1 MLSSAPS
8 AFIDHIRLN
17 LLAAVAISYVGGAS
31 LAGILVPGLPLLR
44 WTVIL
49 VLLFFVLT
57 FLLRHKSAAPVLLL
71 CSFALTGFMQT
82 GFSLLPPR
90 SPGHL
95 ATLIVDRT
103 KASLTGT
110 VTSMPEFDGRQTRLL
125 LNTDSV
131 LIHRDLDRNSDFQ
144 AVHGLI
150 RLTVEAPLP
159 ATITAG
165 DRLLV
170 LAAVDRIGNYGTPG
184 VFDYR
189 LHMAAQSIYLSGRI
203 KSPMEI
209 LPFAEQQDTLFSRLR
224 YLPERARHRIG
235 SFLDGRLD
243 PQTAALYKALLIG
256 SRAGIP
262 EHILEQ
268 FKASGCMHLL
278 AISGLH
284 MGLLGLMTVTS
295 LTWLLKRSTFLLLH
309 THVPTLATLLSL
321 LPLIGYAFIAGMNT
335 PVLRALIMAA
345 LFLVGVILRRQRSI
359 IPVIAAA
366 VLILLL
372 LRPLALFTVSF
383 QLSFASILA
392 IALIYPRLL
401 AMLEQNTPG
410 TGKTLLTSV
419 YAALIVS
426 VAATL
431 GSLPFMLYHF
441 NRVSLIGPVMNLL
454 VEPFLCFWALPAGLL
469 AIPLIFVFPDVADFL
484 LQAGS
489 AGIRAA
495 DWITRY
501 GGSLPFASVWTIT
514 PNLVQMA
521 VYFMLL
527 GFLPVGRRRRPAAI
541 ALSVCALLLAVSFT
555 KGLWLPFPAQ
565 KTEVA
570 YLDVGQGSSSLVRL
584 PGNRTILIDGGS
596 KSTPPFDIGERVI
609 ARYLWKKQLWRLD
622 DVIITHPDSDHF
634 NGLLFIIRHFRPNR
648 LWINGDTGRS
658 ELYEALLRFAADR
671 GVALIRP
678 ASGRTM
684 SENPETTVVFLNGAQ
699 DEKPLTDQDR
709 SDEQLSVNDRS
720 LVIKVR
726 HRDVSFLFPGDVSFI
741 GEELLLRNRREDLRA
756 DILLAPHHG
765 SRGSGSPQF
774 IAAVNPRIIVVSS
787 GRNVRG
793 HYLNGDHVRTW
804 KGQSRTVLATAEQ
817 GTLTIATDGESIFIE

>member
-1 MLSSAPS
+1 MLLPAPS

-17 LLAAVAISYVGGAS
+17 LLAAAAISYIGGAS
-31 LAGILVPGLPLLR
+31 LAGIIVPGLPLLH
-44 WTVIL
+44 WTVIP
-49 VLLFFVLT
+49 VFLFFALT
-57 FLLRHKSAAPVLLL
+57 FLLRHTTVAPVLLL
-71 CSFALTGFMQT
+71 CAFVLIGFMQT

-110 VTSMPEFDGRQTRLL
+110 VTSMPEYDGRQTRYLL
-125 LNTDSV
+125 DADSI
-131 LIHRDLDRNSDFQ
+131 LIHRAQDNSGDFQ
-144 AVHGLI
+144 SARGLI
-150 RLTVEAPLP
+150 RLTIEGPGP
-159 ATITAG
+159 ADITAG
-165 DRLLV
+165 DHLLV
-170 LAAVDRIGNYGTPG
+170 LATIDRIGNYRTPG

-203 KSPMEI
+203 KSPVEI
-209 LPFAEQQDTLFSRLR
+209 LSFTEQQDTFLTRLR
-224 YLPERARHRIG
+224 YLPERVRHRIG
-235 SFLDGRLD
+235 SFLDARLD
-243 PQTAALYKALLIG
+243 PRTAALYKALLIG

-262 EHILEQ
+262 EQILEQ

-284 MGLLGLMTVTS
+284 MGLLGLMTVSS

-366 VLILLL
+366 ALILLL

-410 TGKTLLTSV
+410 RGKTLLASV

-441 NRVSLIGPVMNLL
+441 NRISLIGPVMNLL

-469 AIPLIFVFPDVADFL
+469 AIPLIFAAPDAAAFL

-489 AGIRAA
+489 AGIGAA

-501 GGSLPFASVWTIT
+501 GSSLPFASVWTIT
-514 PNLVQMA
+514 PNLGQMA
-521 VYFMLL
+521 AYFMLL
-527 GFLPVGRRRRPAAI
+527 GFLPAGRQRRPAAI
-541 ALSVCALLLAVSFT
+541 ALSVCAVLLAISFT
-555 KGLWLPFPAQ
+555 RNLWLPFPAQ

-584 PGNRTILIDGGS
+584 PGNRAVLIDGGS
-596 KSTPPFDIGERVI
+596 KSTSPFDIGERVI

-622 DVIITHPDSDHF
+622 DVIVTHPDSDHF
-634 NGLLFIIRHFRPNR
+634 NGLPFIIRRFRPDR
-648 LWINGDTGRS
+648 LWINGDTGQS
-658 ELYEALLRFAADR
+658 ELYEELLRLAADR
-671 GVALIRP
+671 GVAVIRP
-678 ASGRTM
+678 ASGRAM
-684 SENPETTVVFLNGAQ
+684 SENREAAVLFLNGAR
-699 DEKPLTDQDR
+699 DGKPPTGRDR
-709 SDEQLSVNDRS
+709 KEEQLSVNDRS

-726 HRDVSFLFPGDVSFI
+726 HRDVSFLFPGDISFI
-741 GEELLLRNRREDLRA
+741 GEELLLRDRREDLRS

-774 IAAVNPRIIVVSS
+774 IDAVDPRIIVVSS

-793 HYLNGDHVRTW
+793 HYLDEDHVRNW
-804 KGQSRTVLATAEQ
+804 KGQGRTVLATSKQ
-817 GTLTIATDGESIFIE
+817 GTVTIATDGKSIFRE